1 MDLLQ
6 LVVLALVQG
15 ITEFLPIS
23 SSAHLILIPALFG
36 WSDQGMLIDVALHVG
51 TLAAVAGYFWREC
64 LRMGEGSVSLLRGR
78 YDGGAKLLL
87 LVIIGTLPVVVVG
100 VAFQEAIAIHLR
112 SAGLIAV
119 TTIAFGLLLY
129 LADRSGRRTEI
140 MEAMTWRH
148 ALLIGLAQCL
158 ALIPGTSR
166 AGITMTAALFLG
178 YQRAEAARFSLLLSI
193 PTTAAAGCLI
203 GLQLWKGGDLALQTD
218 ALLAAGFAFIAAWL
232 AIGGMMAWLRRASF
246 TPFVFYR
253 LFLGVS
259 LLVWFYL

>member
-1 MDLLQ
+1 
-6 LVVLALVQG
+6 
-15 ITEFLPIS
+15 
-23 SSAHLILIPALFG
+23 
-36 WSDQGMLIDVALHVG
+36 
-51 TLAAVAGYFWREC
+51 
-64 LRMGEGSVSLLRGR
+64 
-78 YDGGAKLLL
+78 
-87 LVIIGTLPVVVVG
+87 
-100 VAFQEAIAIHLR
+100 
-112 SAGLIAV
+112 
-119 TTIAFGLLLY
+119 
-129 LADRSGRRTEI
+129 

-259 LLVWFYL
+259 LLVWLYL